1 MFSSTIENDTCTGE
15 HLSSAE
21 AGATEREREKEKA
34 SRKFRGKS
42 NQTDQSDSTRLE
54 DE

>member
-21 AGATEREREKEKA
+21 AGATERERE